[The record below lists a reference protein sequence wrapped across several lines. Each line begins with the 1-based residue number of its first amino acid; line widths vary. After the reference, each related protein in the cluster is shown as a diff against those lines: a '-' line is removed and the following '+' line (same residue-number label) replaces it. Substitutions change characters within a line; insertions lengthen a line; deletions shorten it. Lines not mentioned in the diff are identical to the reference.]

1 MEKFCLKWN
10 DFQVN
15 ASKSFGLLKQDQD
28 FFDVTLISD
37 DDKSVAAH
45 KVVLAAS
52 SDVFKHILRKADHS
66 KPMIYLSGINQ
77 RELTHIIDYIYEG
90 EVNVY
95 QNELDDFLDVAQRLK
110 IQGLVGSG
118 LEHEAETKKYNKEE
132 TISEEYSDGTI
143 PNGNEDQFIQPL
155 ENNSR
160 ERKDKSV
167 FNPVNTRTLSL
178 TTFSNSSMYEEAKR
192 AVDEI
197 VMKIEDGWMC
207 KACNKTVKQSSQIRK
222 HAETHIEGLSFPC
235 QLCGDSFRSRIQL
248 SNHKGLH
255 HRS

>member
-1 MEKFCLKWN
+1 MKWN

-118 LEHEAETKKYNKEE
+118 PE
-132 TISEEYSDGTI
+132 
-143 PNGNEDQFIQPL
+143 
-155 ENNSR
+155 
-160 ERKDKSV
+160 V
-167 FNPVNTRTLSL
+167 
-178 TTFSNSSMYEEAKR
+178 
-192 AVDEI
+192 
-197 VMKIEDGWMC
+197 
-207 KACNKTVKQSSQIRK
+207 
-222 HAETHIEGLSFPC
+222 
-235 QLCGDSFRSRIQL
+235 
-248 SNHKGLH
+248 
-255 HRS
+255 

>member
-1 MEKFCLKWN
+1 MVMKISSYN
-10 DFQVN
+10 
-15 ASKSFGLLKQDQD
+15 LL
-28 FFDVTLISD
+28 T
-37 DDKSVAAH
+37 
-45 KVVLAAS
+45 
-52 SDVFKHILRKADHS
+52 
-66 KPMIYLSGINQ
+66 
-77 RELTHIIDYIYEG
+77 
-90 EVNVY
+90 
-95 QNELDDFLDVAQRLK
+95 
-110 IQGLVGSG
+110 
-118 LEHEAETKKYNKEE
+118 
-132 TISEEYSDGTI
+132 
-143 PNGNEDQFIQPL
+143 L

-167 FNPVNTRTLSL
+167 FNPVNNTTTLSL
-178 TTFSNSSMYEEAKR
+178 TTFSNSSTYEEAKR

-248 SNHKGLH
+248 SNHKGFH